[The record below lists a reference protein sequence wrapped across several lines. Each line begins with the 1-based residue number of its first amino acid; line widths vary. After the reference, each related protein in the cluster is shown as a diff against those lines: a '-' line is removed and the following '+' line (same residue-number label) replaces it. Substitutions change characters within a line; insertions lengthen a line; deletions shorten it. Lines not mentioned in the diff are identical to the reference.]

1 MVQYDA
7 ALIIT
12 GAFKGTSRNK
22 IYEELGLESLLD
34 WRWTRKLIFFH
45 KIILGLLP
53 FYLQDY
59 LIPYDD
65 LRTYLTEFSTQK
77 IIKAFPTRTRTFES
91 SFFSHRA
98 ET

>member
-22 IYEELGLESLLD
+22 IYEELGLEYLLD
-34 WRWTRKLIFFH
+34 WKRIFFH

-53 FYLQDY
+53 SYLKDY

>member
-34 WRWTRKLIFFH
+34 
-45 KIILGLLP
+45 
-53 FYLQDY
+53 
-59 LIPYDD
+59 
-65 LRTYLTEFSTQK
+65 
-77 IIKAFPTRTRTFES
+77 
-91 SFFSHRA
+91 
-98 ET
+98 